1 MFSERCFNVPTNTT
15 GVKLRT
21 IGGHKSQISVEKD
34 WKWHTDAVRADNGNM
49 KSRSN
54 SQRKPEHGS
63 QRDGD
68 EGLVATYPNGLQG
81 NLQSL

>member
-1 MFSERCFNVPTNTT
+1 M
-15 GVKLRT
+15 
-21 IGGHKSQISVEKD
+21 GGHKSQISVEKD
-34 WKWHTDAVRADNGNM
+34 WKWHTDAVRADNGNL

-68 EGLVATYPNGLQG
+68 QGLVATYPNGLQG
-81 NLQSL
+81 NLQSLYGVNFTFSVL